1 MHAEL
6 PARMLGN
13 MSAPPRSVVT
23 LPRLPVPGI
32 VPPEA
37 EFEPA
42 SDAET
47 GAAGRECL
55 CRSQRFG
62 PGGG

>member
-23 LPRLPVPGI
+23 LPRLPVPGTA
-32 VPPEA
+32 PAEAANEPEG
-37 EFEPA
+37 PA
-42 SDAET
+42 LAK
-47 GAAGRECL
+47 AA
-55 CRSQRFG
+55 
-62 PGGG
+62 